1 MDLQLTDVSLRSIA
15 VSELSNNVYLLT
27 SATTGRQVIIDAA
40 DDVEAIEALVEAGA
54 KDGPAGAAHVTDV
67 LTTHRHWD
75 HVRALKPIAE
85 RYDARTVAGAND
97 AEAITEESGQP
108 IDHPVAHGETLSFD
122 GFSLEVIE
130 LRGHTPGS
138 VAYVLRD
145 SGGEVVIFSGDSL
158 FPGGP
163 GKTWSSEDFA
173 SLMDDLEERIFDVFD
188 DAVHVLPGHG
198 DPTTL
203 GAERPQIPEWRA
215 RGW

>member
-1 MDLQLTDVSLRSIA
+1 MDLQLSDVSVRSIA
-15 VSELSNNVYLLT
+15 VSEMSNNVYLLT
-27 SATTGRQVIIDAA
+27 SNETGQQVIIDAA
-40 DDVEAIEALVEAGA
+40 DDVEAIEALVDAGAEAG
-54 KDGPAGAAHVTDV
+54 PADAAHVTDV

-75 HVRALKPIAE
+75 HVRALKPITE
-85 RYDARTVAGAND
+85 RYDARTVAGVND
-97 AEAITEESGQP
+97 AEAITEESGQT
-108 IDHPVAHGETLSFD
+108 IDQPVAHGETLSFD
-122 GFSLEVIE
+122 GFELEVIE

-173 SLMDDLEERIFDVFD
+173 SLMDDLEERIFGQFGDE
-188 DAVHVLPGHG
+188 AHVLPGHG
-198 DPTTL
+198 DATTI
-203 GAERPQIPEWRA
+203 GAERPQIPQWRE

>member
-15 VSELSNNVYLLT
+15 VSEMSNNVYLLT
-27 SATTGRQVIIDAA
+27 SATTGQQVIIDAA
-40 DDVEAIEALVEAGA
+40 DDVEAIESLVDAGAEAG
-54 KDGPAGAAHVTDV
+54 PADAAQVTDV

-75 HVRALKPIAE
+75 HVRALKPI
-85 RYDARTVAGAND
+85 
-97 AEAITEESGQP
+97 TEESGQT
-108 IDHPVAHGETLSFD
+108 IDQPVAHGETLSFD
-122 GFSLEVIE
+122 GFELEVIE

-163 GKTWSSEDFA
+163 GKTWSSEDFG
-173 SLMDDLEERIFDVFD
+173 SLMDDLEERIFGQFGDE
-188 DAVHVLPGHG
+188 AHVLPGHG
-198 DPTTL
+198 DATTV
-203 GAERPQIPEWRA
+203 GAERPQIPEWRE